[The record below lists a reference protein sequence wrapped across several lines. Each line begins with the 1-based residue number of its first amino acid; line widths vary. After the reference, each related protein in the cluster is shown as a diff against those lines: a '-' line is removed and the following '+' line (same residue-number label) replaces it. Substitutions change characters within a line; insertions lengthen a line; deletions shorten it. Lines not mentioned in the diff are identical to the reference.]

1 MATANMHIFVTCQWG
16 STQLKAFPKRGGGGG
31 LKAGRVRN
39 EWPSFTLPKPHLN
52 VFRFKLS
59 NSYKIEGCYSS
70 SGERRS

>member
-1 MATANMHIFVTCQWG
+1 MATANMHIFATCQWDI
-16 STQLKAFPKRGGGGG
+16 TQLKAFPKRGGGGGGG

-59 NSYKIEGCYSS
+59 NSYKIDS

>member
-1 MATANMHIFVTCQWG
+1 MGHYTAQGI
-16 STQLKAFPKRGGGGG
+16 SKGGGGG
-31 LKAGRVRN
+31 GGGGAGGGLTAGRVRN

-59 NSYKIEGCYSS
+59 NSYKIEGCYSF

>member
-1 MATANMHIFVTCQWG
+1 MATANMHIFVTCQLDI
-16 STQLKAFPKRGGGGG
+16 TQLKAFPRGGG

-59 NSYKIEGCYSS
+59 NSYKIDS